1 MSRFCLV
8 AALTLI
14 ATPATAL
21 QSSEISQAASS
32 APGTQAPAPAPQNTR
47 EIAWMKA
54 VVQHLANSLAD
65 PQSARFALP
74 YGFTPQP
81 VTWKVWGVDTYG
93 YFTCGAVNARNR
105 MGGYVGETMF
115 LAHIDINGRVLT
127 TLDSAKTPHLG
138 RICSAGGLPPI
149 NPETVPAVFGQPRTG
164 SSSTL
169 SKELADLAEL
179 HRKGVLSDAE
189 FAAAK
194 ARLLDSK

>member
-1 MSRFCLV
+1 MSRFCLL

-14 ATPATAL
+14 AAPATAL
-21 QSSEISQAASS
+21 QSNKISQAGSSTPGAQTAS
-32 APGTQAPAPAPQNTR
+32 PAPQSTR
-47 EIAWMKA
+47 EIAWMKG
-54 VVQHLANSLAD
+54 VVQHLANSLSD
-65 PQSARFALP
+65 PQSARFSLP
-74 YGFTPQP
+74 FGFTPQP

-105 MGGYVGETMF
+105 MGGYVGETVF
-115 LAHIDINGRVLT
+115 LAHIDVNGRVST
-127 TLDSAKTPHLG
+127 TLDSSKTPYLG

-149 NPETVPAVFGQPRTG
+149 NPATVPAVFGQPQTA

-179 HRKGVLSDAE
+179 HRKGALSDAE

-194 ARLLDSK
+194 ARLLNSK